1 MEPETILTQ
10 YWGYTSFR
18 PGQKQ
23 IITSILSGK
32 DTVAVLPTGAGKSIC
47 FQVPALILPGITIVI
62 SPLISLMQDQVDAL
76 TKKGIPATFIN
87 SSLSPAEK
95 KTRMALFKQSKY
107 KIVYVSPEKF
117 ISTSF
122 SSALTDIQ
130 LSMLVIDEAHC
141 VSIWGNDFRPS
152 YAAIATTLQKLSKRP
167 PILAVTA
174 TATKMIL
181 TDISQKLQLHQPNIL
196 KSSVARKNLSI
207 QVLDT
212 PTTVIK
218 LLFLL
223 EIVQKHRH
231 QDGIIYASTRK
242 GTEYIAKILSA
253 LLPEMIIQF
262 YHGGLEPE
270 QRSTIQTQ
278 FISGKTNCIAATNA
292 FGMGVDKPNIRY
304 VVHYDTPISVENYSQ
319 EIGRAGRDGNHSDC
333 YTFFCETD
341 RTNQLDF
348 HTKSKSQNLQRQI
361 LNNATKMKNI
371 LLTKSCKSKKLSA
384 YFDTK
389 AGYCTTCS
397 SCLSKKRL
405 EHSLTRAIEPKL
417 FQALKKIRSENNTV
431 LPNVSQKILATLH
444 TKPTSLENIPGM
456 GTAFLSSQNQIT
468 HLFPEEND
476 KILT

>member
-1 MEPETILTQ
+1 
-10 YWGYTSFR
+10 
-18 PGQKQ
+18 
-23 IITSILSGK
+23 
-32 DTVAVLPTGAGKSIC
+32 
-47 FQVPALILPGITIVI
+47 ILPGITIVI

-242 GTEYIAKILSA
+242 GTEYIAK
-253 LLPEMIIQF
+253 
-262 YHGGLEPE
+262 
-270 QRSTIQTQ
+270 
-278 FISGKTNCIAATNA
+278 
-292 FGMGVDKPNIRY
+292 
-304 VVHYDTPISVENYSQ
+304 
-319 EIGRAGRDGNHSDC
+319 
-333 YTFFCETD
+333 
-341 RTNQLDF
+341 
-348 HTKSKSQNLQRQI
+348 
-361 LNNATKMKNI
+361 
-371 LLTKSCKSKKLSA
+371 
-384 YFDTK
+384 
-389 AGYCTTCS
+389 
-397 SCLSKKRL
+397 
-405 EHSLTRAIEPKL
+405 
-417 FQALKKIRSENNTV
+417 
-431 LPNVSQKILATLH
+431 
-444 TKPTSLENIPGM
+444 
-456 GTAFLSSQNQIT
+456 
-468 HLFPEEND
+468 
-476 KILT
+476 